1 VTVAGGGTAAAYDA
15 FAPYYDAFTSES
27 DYEAWG
33 RETLAHARRH
43 GLRGDRLLDLA
54 CGTGMSFMPFLARG
68 FSVTACDFSTA
79 MLGEAARRAPAARLV
94 HADIRALP
102 ELGRFD
108 LVTCF
113 DDALNYLVS
122 EAELEAA
129 FEGMERSLAPGGVAI
144 FDLNSLLA
152 YRTTF
157 AVDSVTEHGELLFAW
172 RGHCADDA
180 PPGCEAVAE
189 LDVFEPAQPGLWSR
203 ARVTHRQR
211 HFEAA
216 RVEALLERAGLECV
230 SVRGVLPDCS
240 LAEPADEA
248 VHPKVV
254 YTATHRRGGDD
265 E

>member
-1 VTVAGGGTAAAYDA
+1 MTVAGSETAAAYDA

-33 RETLAHARRH
+33 RETLDHARRH

-54 CGTGMSFMPFLARG
+54 CGTGMSFMPFLACG
-68 FSVTACDFSTA
+68 FEVTACDFSTA
-79 MLGEAARRAPAARLV
+79 MLAEAARRAPAARLV

-102 ELGRFD
+102 ELGAFD

-113 DDALNYLVS
+113 DDALNYLLS
-122 EAELEAA
+122 EGELAAA
-129 FEGMERSLAPGGVAI
+129 FEGIARSLAPGGVAI
-144 FDLNSLLA
+144 FDLNSLVA

-157 AVDSVTEHGELLFAW
+157 ATDRVTDQGDLVFAW
-172 RGHCADDA
+172 RGLGSAGA
-180 PPGCEAVAE
+180 PAGCEAVAE
-189 LDVFEPAQPGLWSR
+189 LDVFEPAEGGLWSR

-211 HFEAA
+211 HFERE
-216 RVEALLERAGLECV
+216 RVEALLARAGLRCV
-230 SVRGVLPDCS
+230 SVSGVLPDCS
-240 LAEPADEA
+240 LAEPADES

-254 YTATHRRGGDD
+254 YTAIHRRGGDA

>member
-1 VTVAGGGTAAAYDA
+1 VTVAGGDTSAAYDA
-15 FAPYYDAFTSES
+15 FAPYYDAFTSAS

-43 GLRGDRLLDLA
+43 GLAGDRLLDLA

-79 MLGEAARRAPAARLV
+79 MLAEAARRAPAARLV

-102 ELGRFD
+102 DLGRFD
-108 LVTCF
+108 LVTSF
-113 DDALNYLVS
+113 DDALNYLLD
-122 EAELEAA
+122 EEELESA
-129 FEGMERSLAPGGVAI
+129 FGGIARSLAPGGVAI

-157 AVDSVTEHGELLFAW
+157 AADSVAAEGELVFAW
-172 RGHCADDA
+172 HGRCAPDA

-189 LDVFEPAQPGLWSR
+189 LDVFEPAGGGLYSR

-211 HFEAA
+211 HFPRQ
-216 RVEALLERAGLECV
+216 RVEALLAHAGLECA

-240 LAEPADEA
+240 LVSPADES

-254 YTATHRRGGDD
+254 YAATLTRGGD
-265 E
+265 EE

>member
-1 VTVAGGGTAAAYDA
+1 MTVAAGETSAAYDA
-15 FAPYYDAFTSES
+15 FAPYYDAFTRES
-27 DYEAWG
+27 DYEAWS

-54 CGTGMSFMPFLARG
+54 CGTGMSFLPFLARG
-68 FSVTACDFSTA
+68 FGVTACDFSTA
-79 MLGEAARRAPAARLV
+79 MLAQAAQRAPAARLV

-102 ELGRFD
+102 DLGRFD

-113 DDALNYLVS
+113 DDALNYLLS
-122 EAELEAA
+122 DGELEAA

-157 AVDSVTEHGELLFAW
+157 AVDSVTDHGDVVFAW
-172 RGHCADDA
+172 RGRCSPDA
-180 PPGCEAVAE
+180 PPGGEAVAE
-189 LDVFEPAQPGLWSR
+189 LDVFEPAEAGLWSR

-211 HFEAA
+211 HFPRE
-216 RVEALLERAGLECV
+216 RVETLLEGAGLECV
-230 SVRGVLPDCS
+230 SVAGVLRDCS
-240 LAEPADEA
+240 LLEPADEG

-254 YTATHRRGGDD
+254 YTARRRRGGD
-265 E
+265 EE